1 MKRQWYSAPYIVWSI
16 IFIVV
21 PLLVVVFYGLTVQG
35 DDGILK
41 FSLENFKRF
50 FTPLY
55 LGVLWRSALYA
66 AISTVICLVVGYPAA
81 LILSSKDLKHKSIMM
96 FLIVIPM
103 WMNLLLRTYS
113 WLTLLENEGLIN
125 QFLRFLGILESEQSI
140 QFLYGEGAVIFGM
153 VYNFLPFMILPIYS
167 VMAKM
172 DYSILNAAE
181 DLGANKFNVFKKVI
195 LPLSI
200 PGIVSGITMVFVP
213 AITTFAISSILS
225 GNNVNLIGNVIEK
238 QFGIGG
244 DWNFGSTMSL
254 VLMVLILISMFFT
267 SDSEKESQGGML
279 I

>member
-1 MKRQWYSAPYIVWSI
+1 MNRRWYSAPYIVWSA

-21 PLLVVVFYGLTVQG
+21 PLLVVVFYGLTVQS
-35 DDGILK
+35 DDGTFM

-66 AISTVICLVVGYPAA
+66 AISTIICLIIGYPAA
-81 LILSSKDLKHKSIMM
+81 LILSSRDLKHKSIMM

-125 QFLRFLGILESEQSI
+125 QFLRFIGIIGSEQSI
-140 QFLYGEGAVIFGM
+140 QFLYGEGAVVFGM

-181 DLGANKFNVFKKVI
+181 DLGANKLNVFRKVT

>member
-1 MKRQWYSAPYIVWSI
+1 MKRQWYSAPYIVWSL

-21 PLLVVVFYGLTVQG
+21 PLLVVVFYGLTIQG
-35 DDGILK
+35 DDGIFR

-66 AISTVICLVVGYPAA
+66 AISTAICLVVGYPAA

-125 QFLRFLGILESEQSI
+125 QFLRFIGILESEQSI

-200 PGIVSGITMVFVP
+200 PGIISGITMVFVP

>member
-1 MKRQWYSAPYIVWSI
+1 MNRRWYSAPYIVWSI
-16 IFIVV
+16 IFILV
-21 PLLVVVFYGLTVQG
+21 PLLVIVFYGLTKQNDNG
-35 DDGILK
+35 AFQ
-41 FSLENFKRF
+41 FSLENFGRF

-55 LGVLWRSALYA
+55 LGVLWRSALFA
-66 AISTVICLVVGYPAA
+66 AISTVICLIVGYPAA
-81 LILSSKDLKHKSIMM
+81 LLLSSRDLKHKSVMM

-125 QFLRFLGILESEQSI
+125 QFLRFLGFLQNDQSI

-172 DYSILNAAE
+172 DCSILNAAE
-181 DLGANKFNVFKKVI
+181 DLGANKFNVFRKVT
-195 LPLSI
+195 LPLSV
-200 PGIVSGITMVFVP
+200 PGIISGITMVFVP

-254 VLMVLILISMFFT
+254 VLMIFILISMFFT
-267 SDSEKESQGGML
+267 SDSEKESQGGLM

>member
-1 MKRQWYSAPYIVWSI
+1 MKRQWYSLPYVVWSL

-21 PLLVVVFYGLTVQG
+21 PLLVVVYYGLTVQG
-35 DDGILK
+35 DDGVLK
-41 FSLENFKRF
+41 FSFENFKRF

-66 AISTVICLVVGYPAA
+66 AISTIICLIAGYPAA
-81 LILSSKDLKHKSIMM
+81 LILSSKDLKHKSVML

-125 QFLRFLGILESEQSI
+125 QFLRFLGILETEESI

-181 DLGANKFNVFKKVI
+181 DLGANKFNVFRKVI
-195 LPLSI
+195 LPLSV
-200 PGIVSGITMVFVP
+200 PGIISGITMVFVP

-254 VLMVLILISMFFT
+254 VLMILILISMFFT